1 MDATLDP
8 YALLGVTIASTCQ
21 QVRKAYYELALHAHP
36 DKGGSAEQMRIVHNA
51 YAYVIHQ
58 IAGVNRTVTYED
70 LEKDFADFCASQT
83 QRPPSL
89 ADIRADAFD
98 LPRFNDLFEIA
109 RTEGDAAAAVE
120 TAFAPGGYEASMLP
134 GMHTLFGNDE
144 IPRYSVIS
152 SLDADAVGHGPKP
165 FEYALS
171 EYVEPTPAPAGTP
184 HFRDLTQPAA
194 APLDDY
200 GGGPSD
206 FYSDYRGAFAPALPA
221 NIPFEEL
228 TLTDEALE
236 DLIER
241 RSRLP

>member
-1 MDATLDP
+1 MDALDP

-21 QVRKAYYELALHAHP
+21 EVRKAYYELALHAHP
-36 DKGGSAEQMRIVHNA
+36 DKGGSAEQMRVVHNA

-70 LEKDFADFCASQT
+70 LEKDFSDFCASQT

-98 LPRFNDLFEIA
+98 LPRFNDLFE
-109 RTEGDAAAAVE
+109 AAAAAAAAEGATVE
-120 TAFAPGGYEASMLP
+120 TAFAAGGYEASMVP
-134 GMHTLFGNDE
+134 GMGHTAVAAAPE
-144 IPRYSVIS
+144 YSAVIPDGAEVPPFQYAVI
-152 SLDADAVGHGPKP
+152 
-165 FEYALS
+165 
-171 EYVEPTPAPAGTP
+171 EYVEPAPAPFGNP
-184 HFRDLTQPAA
+184 HFRDLTQAAA

-200 GGGPSD
+200 SGD
-206 FYSDYRGAFAPALPA
+206 FYSDYKGAFAPALPA

-236 DLIER
+236 TLMER
-241 RSRLP
+241 RRQLG

>member
-21 QVRKAYYELALHAHP
+21 EVRKAYYELALHAHP

-89 ADIRADAFD
+89 ADIRADAFN
-98 LPRFNDLFEIA
+98 LPRFNDLFEAA
-109 RTEGDAAAAVE
+109 RAENAPGTVE

-134 GMHTLFGNDE
+134 GMHTLFAGGAV
-144 IPRYSVIS
+144 PRYSAPS
-152 SLDADAVGHGPKP
+152 PQDADPARGPTP

-171 EYVEPTPAPAGTP
+171 EYVEPAAAPFGTP

-194 APLDDY
+194 APLEEY
-200 GGGPSD
+200 GGGLSD
-206 FYSDYRGAFAPALPA
+206 CYSDYRGAFAPALPA

-228 TLTDEALE
+228 TLTDEALQG
-236 DLIER
+236 LMQR